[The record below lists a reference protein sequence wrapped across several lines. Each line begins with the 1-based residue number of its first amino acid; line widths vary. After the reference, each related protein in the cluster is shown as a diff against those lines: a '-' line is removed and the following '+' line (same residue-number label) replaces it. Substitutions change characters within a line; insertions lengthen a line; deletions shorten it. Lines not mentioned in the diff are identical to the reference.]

1 MRVVLTCNRT
11 RTRSALKQ
19 MLEQEVELKVVG
31 TAASTRDLLDSMAE
45 TRPDLVLLD
54 WDLAGRR
61 KEDLLASLHAHS
73 GTLKVVAFSGDR
85 GARQEAM
92 AAGADAFVSR
102 DAPWEWLLITLRSLG
117 GLSPCFAG

>member
-1 MRVVLTCNRT
+1 MRVILTCSRKRT
-11 RTRSALKQ
+11 SSALKR
-19 MLEQEVELKVVG
+19 MLDHEAEVNVVG
-31 TAASTRDLLDSMAE
+31 TAASSRDLLDSVAE

-54 WDLAGRR
+54 WELEGRR
-61 KEDLLASLHAHS
+61 KKDLMASLHAQS

-102 DAPWEWLLITLRSLG
+102 DSPWEWLLITVRTVG